1 MSLRSGKTYDILS
14 LGAQT
19 SVTEVFSGV
28 IDVEAYSEA
37 NVLLRVTNDGGTN
50 PTVTLKLWTR
60 GVGVDDLWYLK
71 STIVNALAV
80 ANASV
85 TDILNSY
92 AITNF
97 GRKIRI
103 GITIGGTDTPTATM
117 SLLVIAK
124 T

>member
-14 LGAQT
+14 LTIQ
-19 SVTEVFSGV
+19 SSLTEVFSGI

-37 NVLLRVTNDGGTN
+37 NVLLRVTDDGGTD

-60 GVGVDDLWYLK
+60 GVGVDDLWYLV
-71 STIVNALAV
+71 STLVNVLDV
-80 ANASV
+80 SGASV
-85 TDILNSY
+85 TDILNAYS
-92 AITNF
+92 ITNF

-103 GITIGGTDTPTATM
+103 GITIGGTATPTATM
-117 SLLVIAK
+117 SLLVVTK